1 MADACRGYVTW
12 LRSEGR
18 KDAAADTERRFE
30 RTVYGDPL
38 GKIRLAK
45 LHQDDL
51 EAWLG
56 RVERVELAPLPSK
69 RGRPPAAKRQALS
82 GCRQTP

>member
-1 MADACRGYVTW
+1 VVKDSVADACRDYVTW
-12 LRSEGR
+12 LRSEGC
-18 KDAAADTERRFE
+18 KDAATDTERRFE

-51 EAWLG
+51 EAWRG
-56 RVERVELAPLPSK
+56 RVK
-69 RGRPPAAKRQALS
+69 REAW
-82 GCRQTP
+82 